1 MTAKDLM
8 IGDWV
13 CVRSN
18 DKEDTHNFKIKSII
32 SEGVYGPSFVGFDE
46 DLEFIPLTSEIL
58 EKNGFIEIEKE
69 HFKETSTHIYA
80 YLGDNDEFEDG
91 FAICGSDE
99 VGYYLG
105 YNLNG
110 YPVFIGKNI
119 PSTDPNCMGYVYP
132 KHNVNYV
139 HQLQHILNLFEI
151 ETNIII

>member
-13 CVRSN
+13 LFAG
-18 DKEDTHNFKIKSII
+18 DKYQIHKEDFSAKYNFEPIK
-32 SEGVYGPSFVGFDE
+32 
-46 DLEFIPLTSEIL
+46 LTSEIL

-91 FAICGSDE
+91 FAICGSDK

-110 YPVFIGKNI
+110 YPVFIGKNV

-132 KHNVNYV
+132 KYNVNYV